1 VSNAHLLLLGSVSY
15 KDEER
20 KFINQYFKGN
30 LLKPVKKSSLYHALL
45 SMVKNNSNS
54 RLKDEQTI
62 FDKNLG
68 KKHPLRILLAEDNL
82 VNQKVADRM
91 LSKLGYHIDIVSN
104 GQEAVESVSNFKYD
118 LVLMDIQM
126 PEMDGVE
133 AAKLIKKEISPK
145 NKPMIIAMTAHA
157 LKGDRDKYIQLG
169 MDGYI
174 SKPVKSEELIHTL
187 KSIGSTIR

>member
-1 VSNAHLLLLGSVSY
+1 MKSVMMNEHPSMLYVDDDPLTHRMIKLYLNA
-15 KDEER
+15 
-20 KFINQYFKGN
+20 
-30 LLKPVKKSSLYHALL
+30 
-45 SMVKNNSNS
+45 KNVNI
-54 RLKDEQTI
+54 DFA
-62 FDKNLG
+62 FDG
-68 KKHPLRILLAEDNL
+68 KMAFH
-82 VNQKVADRM
+82 
-91 LSKLGYHIDIVSN
+91 HI
-104 GQEAVESVSNFKYD
+104 QHKKYD
-118 LVLMDIQM
+118 LIISDIQM